1 MARTSAGPHWHWNSA
16 FAGALISALV
26 LGTVFLWQRQPEAA
40 PIVVHPPPSP
50 VAVTS
55 QPTPTPAPLV
65 IFVSGAVHAPGL
77 YALPVGAR
85 VGDALTAAGGLTSEA
100 NPDAVNQATTLRDGD
115 QIHVPTQTEAPA
127 GPPPGVSGA
136 GAPPDIDTGAPTS
149 PVNINTAT
157 AAQLESLPGIGPS
170 RAQEIIDNRPYA
182 TVDELDRVDGI
193 GPAIVEDLRPYVT
206 VE

>member
-26 LGTVFLWQRQPEAA
+26 LGTVFLWQRQPDAA

-50 VAVTS
+50 VVVTP

-77 YALPVGAR
+77 YALPMGAR

-127 GPPPGVSGA
+127 GPPPGVSVQA
-136 GAPPDIDTGAPTS
+136 RHRIQIRAHPQALLTSTRPQPHNWKVCRALARAAPRRSSTTGPMPRSTNWTVSMVSALRSSRTYAPT
-149 PVNINTAT
+149 
-157 AAQLESLPGIGPS
+157 
-170 RAQEIIDNRPYA
+170 
-182 TVDELDRVDGI
+182 
-193 GPAIVEDLRPYVT
+193 
-206 VE
+206 